1 MAVSNRMLYS
11 ATLTPIER
19 RTMYW
24 PPRSLP
30 RRLPALLLCITLPWL
45 STSLYASDDNALRQA
60 LASARAGDW
69 QAINH
74 GAIAGHPLEG
84 YVEYH
89 LLKRQLPNVSANEVN
104 SFTSRYS
111 DSPLAGWMR
120 GEAISSYGDARRYDD
135 VLAVAD
141 GEPKGTEQRCHYF
154 TALLRSSPEA
164 AAMGGRE
171 LWHAGQSQPPACD
184 TLFSTLQSRGAIGPN
199 ENWERLTLAWR
210 DGNSDL
216 MDYLSRQTTSA
227 WSSGLTALRDAASS
241 PHLPARL
248 PDCVGP
254 NCSGNG
260 ALYTAIM
267 HKATRANVSAALA
280 AWQRWSPSAI
290 IADERKHAIEHD
302 LAYYILARD
311 IESQYAWVD
320 SVLPAL
326 NSETLLELR
335 IRRALRERDW
345 SGVLTWTNLLPA
357 DAAENAR
364 WQYWKG
370 RALEQLGNS
379 SEAQQAY
386 ANAAQQREFFAFAAA
401 DRLGQPYALNLSN
414 TTVSEN
420 LRRQVAALP
429 PVIRAEA
436 LLRINE
442 PGLANSEWYGAAAQ
456 LDPELA
462 RGLADYAQQRGW
474 PARLVQ
480 TTIAAKQWDALP
492 WRFPE
497 AYRDDFLSWGR
508 STGVDPYLLMAI
520 ARRESAYNPEAL
532 SPAGAR
538 GLMQLMP
545 GTATQLSRQM
555 GIADPG
561 PYGILDPAL
570 NIRFG
575 STYVDDM
582 LNRYQGN
589 RLAATASYNA
599 GPGRVDRWLANS
611 NGEFDLFVESIP
623 FRETRNYVQAV
634 LAYRVIFES
643 LANNASTQ
651 GVSLLTPAERQA
663 DYGPSLM
670 RR

>member
-1 MAVSNRMLYS
+1 MHW
-11 ATLTPIER
+11 PI
-19 RTMYW
+19 
-24 PPRSLP
+24 RSLS
-30 RRLPALLLCITLPWL
+30 RRLPALLLCISTPWL
-45 STSLYASDDNALRQA
+45 SSSLHANDDSALRQA

-69 QAINH
+69 SAIDH
-74 GAIAGHPLEG
+74 SAIAGHPLEG

-89 LLKRQLPNVSANEVN
+89 LLKRQLPNISADDIV
-104 SFTSRYS
+104 SFTSRYH
-111 DSPLAGWMR
+111 DSPLAGWIR
-120 GEAISSYGDARRYDD
+120 GEAISAYGDARRYDD
-135 VLAVAD
+135 ILMVAD
-141 GEPKGTEQRCHYF
+141 GEPNGAENRCHYF
-154 TALLRSSPEA
+154 TAQLKNSPNA

-171 LWHAGQSQPPACD
+171 LWHSGQSQPPACD
-184 TLFSTLQSRGAIGPN
+184 TLFSILQSRGAIGPN
-199 ENWERLTLAWR
+199 ESWERLTLAWR
-210 DGNSDL
+210 DDNPGL
-216 MDYLSRQTTSA
+216 VGYLGKQLDSK
-227 WSSGLTALRDAASS
+227 WSSGLATLHSAETP
-241 PHLPARL
+241 PHLPAQL
-248 PDCVGP
+248 PACVGS

-260 ALYTAIM
+260 ALYSAIM
-267 HKATRANVSAALA
+267 HRATRANTTAALA
-280 AWQRWSPSAI
+280 AWQRWAPNAAI
-290 IADERKHAIEHD
+290 SGERKRAIEHD

-335 IRRALRERDW
+335 IRTALRERDW
-345 SGVLTWTNLLPA
+345 HGVLTWANRLPA
-357 DAAENAR
+357 DAANDAR

-386 ANAAQQREFFAFAAA
+386 ANAATQREFFAFAAA
-401 DRLGQPYALNLSN
+401 DRLEQPYALNLSD
-414 TTVSEN
+414 TTVSKD
-420 LRRQVAALP
+420 LQRQVAALP

-462 RGLADYAQQRGW
+462 RGMADYALQRGW

-497 AYRDDFLSWGR
+497 AYRDDFMNWGHT
-508 STGVDPYLLMAI
+508 TGVDPYLLMAI

-545 GTATQLSRQM
+545 GTATQLSRQL

-575 STYVDDM
+575 STYLHDM
-582 LNRYQGN
+582 LNRYDNN

-599 GPGRVDRWLANS
+599 GPGRVDRWLATS

-623 FRETRNYVQAV
+623 FRETRDYVQAV

-643 LANNASTQ
+643 LANNGSTQ

>member
-1 MAVSNRMLYS
+1 
-11 ATLTPIER
+11 
-19 RTMYW
+19 MYW
-24 PPRSLP
+24 PFRSLP
-30 RRLPALLLCITLPWL
+30 RRLPALLLCIALPWL
-45 STSLYASDDNALRQA
+45 SPSLQANDDNALRQA
-60 LASARAGDW
+60 LTSARAGDW
-69 QAINH
+69 NAINRS
-74 GAIAGHPLEG
+74 AIAGHPLEG

-89 LLKRQLPNVSANEVN
+89 LLKRQLPNVSADEVIK
-104 SFTSRYS
+104 FTSRYS

-135 VLAVAD
+135 ILAVAD
-141 GEPKGTEQRCHYF
+141 GEPSGTARRCHYF
-154 TALLRSSPEA
+154 TALLKNSPEA

-171 LWHAGQSQPPACD
+171 LWHSGKSQPPACD
-184 TLFSTLQSRGAIGPN
+184 TLFSTLQSQGAIGPD
-199 ENWERLTLAWR
+199 ESWERLTLAWR
-210 DGNSDL
+210 DDNSGL
-216 MDYLSRQTTSA
+216 VDYLGKQLGSE
-227 WSSGLTALRDAASS
+227 WSSGLATLGSAGQS
-241 PHLPARL
+241 PHLPTRL
-248 PDCVGP
+248 PDCVGR

-260 ALYTAIM
+260 ALYSAIM
-267 HKATRANVSAALA
+267 HKATRANTQAALA
-280 AWQRWSPSAI
+280 AWQRWSPNAAI
-290 IADERKHAIEHD
+290 SDERRQAIEYD

-311 IESQYAWVD
+311 LESQYAWVD
-320 SVLPAL
+320 GVLPSL
-326 NSETLLELR
+326 SSETLLELR
-335 IRRALRERDW
+335 IRTALRERDW
-345 SGVLTWTNLLPA
+345 NGVLTWTNLLPA
-357 DAAENAR
+357 DAANDAR

-370 RALEQLGNS
+370 RALEQLGNT

-386 ANAAQQREFFAFAAA
+386 AKAATQREFFAFSAA

-414 TTVSEN
+414 TAVSED

-462 RGLADYAQQRGW
+462 RGLADYALQRNW

-575 STYVDDM
+575 STYVHDM

-643 LANNASTQ
+643 LVNNGNTQ
-651 GVSLLTPAERQA
+651 GVSLLTPAERRA
-663 DYGPSLM
+663 DYGPSLLN
-670 RR
+670 

>member
-1 MAVSNRMLYS
+1 
-11 ATLTPIER
+11 
-19 RTMYW
+19 MYW
-24 PPRSLP
+24 PSSSLS
-30 RRLPALLLCITLPWL
+30 RRLPALLLCLALPWL
-45 STSLYASDDNALRQA
+45 SSSLQASDDNALRQA

-74 GAIAGHPLEG
+74 SAIAGHPLEG

-89 LLKRQLPNVSANEVN
+89 LLKRQLPDVSANEIVA
-104 SFTSRYS
+104 FTDRYN
-111 DSPLAGWMR
+111 DSPLSDWMR
-120 GEAISSYGDARRYDD
+120 GEAISAYGNARRYGE

-141 GEPKGTEQRCHYF
+141 GEPKGTERRCHYF
-154 TALLRSSPEA
+154 TALLQSSPEA

-171 LWHAGQSQPPACD
+171 LWHVGKSQPPACD
-184 TLFSTLQSRGAIGPN
+184 TLFSTLQSRGAIGPD
-199 ENWERLTLAWR
+199 ESWERLTLAWR
-210 DGNSDL
+210 NDNQGL
-216 MDYLSRQTTSA
+216 VDYLGRQTGSQWSA
-227 WSSGLTALRDAASS
+227 GLATLREAAQS
-241 PHLPARL
+241 PHLPVRL
-248 PDCVGP
+248 PECVGP

-260 ALYTAIM
+260 ALYSAIM
-267 HKATRANVSAALA
+267 HKATRADTSAALA
-280 AWQRWSPSAI
+280 AWQRWSANAAI
-290 IADERKHAIEHD
+290 SDERRRAIEYD

-320 SVLPAL
+320 SVLPSL

-335 IRRALRERDW
+335 TRTALRERDW
-345 SGVLTWTNLLPA
+345 NGVLTWVNLMPA
-357 DAAENAR
+357 DAANDAR

-401 DRLGQPYALNLSN
+401 DRLGQPYALNLSDTN
-414 TTVSEN
+414 VSDD

-436 LLRINE
+436 LLRIDE
-442 PGLANSEWYGAAAQ
+442 PGLANSEWYRAAAQ

-462 RGLADYAQQRGW
+462 RGMADHALQRDW

-497 AYRDDFLSWGR
+497 AYRDDFLSQGR
-508 STGVDPYLLMAI
+508 ATGVDPYLLMAI

-561 PYGILDPAL
+561 PYGILEPAL

-575 STYVDDM
+575 STYVYDM

-643 LANNASTQ
+643 LVNNGSTQ

-663 DYGPSLM
+663 DYGPSLLS
-670 RR
+670 R